1 MTVRLTIDLSD
12 DVAESLKNLADKNGI
27 SVTEQVRRA
36 IATEM
41 WIGEQQNVL
50 VTDENGNVKRVVP
63 GS

>member
-12 DVAESLKNLADKNGI
+12 DVAESLKNLADKNGV

-41 WIGEQQNVL
+41 WIGEQPNVL
-50 VTDENGNVKRVVP
+50 VADANGNVKRVVP